1 DVGARNEFELLE
13 DGGDAGRLRGAR
25 VSEPHF
31 CAVDQHLAG
40 VRLHHARE
48 NVHQRR
54 LPGPVLAEQRMDLA
68 AIEIE
73 VDPAERL
80 DPTEAFD
87 DPAHGEQWRGR
98 DQRRLAR
105 KRSDGRATRR
115 YAASASGLVR
125 SPVGR
130 SPLLRDDAPSGTA
143 FVRAPSALAVTS
155 SPTVSGAPQS
165 P

>member
-40 VRLHHARE
+40 VRLHLARE

-54 LPGPVLAEQRMDLA
+54 LAGPILAEQRMDLA

-80 DPTEAFD
+80 DAAKMLD
-87 DPAHGEQWRGR
+87 DSAHREQRRGR
-98 DQRRLAR
+98 VQRRLAQ
-105 KRSDGRATRR
+105 KRADRLAIRR
-115 YAASASGLVR
+115 RDAPAPGAAR
-125 SPVGR
+125 EPVGG
-130 SPLLRDDAPSGTA
+130 SPLMLDDAPSETA
-143 FVRAPSALAVTS
+143 FVRAPSALAATS
-155 SPTVSGAPQS
+155 SPTSS
-165 P
+165 